1 MSDDIRGA
9 MEAAVTA
16 SDESPASEPA
26 STPEPASPEPTTN
39 PVISDAPPP
48 SDTGAPPADSP
59 RGPIPYDRHEAV
71 LRKAREQYSWL
82 DEHGDQQTVQQK
94 LAILRRAEQDP
105 AGFLRD
111 FAAAARLNPQEMF
124 QPAAPPAPPPAAPEP
139 DILLENGQMTYSNER
154 LQQLLA
160 FQQQQ
165 LEQRFNRELAPIKQ
179 ERAVTQMQQ
188 QALTRAQQQLSGAQ
202 QWSGFAENKTEIGA
216 FLRANPTASLSDA
229 YIAVVPAKLAEQA
242 QKAGTEAYQKALS
255 DLQQKAGAASTLAP
269 RTSGNASQTAPGS
282 IREALEQALNG

>member
-1 MSDDIRGA
+1 MAAMDDSSPSTSDSTPD
-9 MEAAVTA
+9 TA
-16 SDESPASEPA
+16 
-26 STPEPASPEPTTN
+26 TPEPDPVAVAPT
-39 PVISDAPPP
+39 SDAPPP
-48 SDTGAPPADSP
+48 SDTGAPPAATP

-71 LRKAREQYSWL
+71 LQKARQEYDWL
-82 DEHGDQQTVQQK
+82 KEHGDQQTVQQK

-111 FAAAARLNPQEMF
+111 FAVAARLNPQEMF

-165 LEQRFNRELAPIKQ
+165 LEQRFSRELAPIKQ

-188 QALTRAQQQLSGAQ
+188 QALTRAQQQIAGAQ
-202 QWSGFAENKTEIGA
+202 QWSGFAEHKPEIGA
-216 FLRANPTASLSDA
+216 FLRANPTATLSDA

-242 QKAGTEAYQKALS
+242 QKAGTEAYQKALT

-269 RTSGNASQTAPGS
+269 RTSGNASTSTPGS
-282 IREALEQALNG
+282 IRAALEEAMG